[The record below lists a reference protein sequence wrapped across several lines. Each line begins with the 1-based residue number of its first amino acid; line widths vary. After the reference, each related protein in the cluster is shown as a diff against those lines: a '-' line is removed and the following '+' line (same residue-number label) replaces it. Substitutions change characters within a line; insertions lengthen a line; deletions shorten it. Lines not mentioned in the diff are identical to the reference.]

1 MSVVPDL
8 LHLKQIPANLQQS
21 VETDL
26 LETSTFQEATE
37 NNRGFAR
44 FDLQKKG
51 WLHSHSK
58 LFLSIAVPGG
68 GSVTTF
74 PPNIGVASV
83 ISRAVLKIGNQVLNE
98 MDDWNNF
105 QAIKNA
111 QINNETQIAR
121 EQYTSG
127 ACIANEFIYRT
138 DDGAGQTLQNP
149 VDGRTTGMSN
159 GKDYTLGVVGGAMA
173 NAEGTRLMPAVFA
186 QMNPIGPL
194 GSPQYAIDLSDL
206 FPFLK
211 THMLPLYMIDQQLSI
226 ELHWSPLKD
235 RVILSAAR
243 GGGNDVYP
251 IDRNQL
257 KFCADYVFYEDSDL
271 MARYAEANPRIEF
284 SFPDYRVAKQT
295 ATSVQLAAGIVAN
308 LGMANRLCSRVLTI
322 INCDQR
328 RLRAAGNPHN
338 GEESILSVYSMYGPD
353 PVLGDSPATSYNIRY
368 NDRFEFPSA
377 ITNKA
382 RLFSLFTQ
390 SEGLPFVS
398 RAQYTGEGN
407 GGMTVFDYQNIFGQL
422 SDLQNRFFMLGTKL
436 TNGRV
441 GVRGIELH
449 LTQAGLSAA
458 VDAGGGYVVRSYIEY
473 ARLAV
478 LENGLF
484 SVFNA

>member
-8 LHLKQIPANLQQS
+8 LRLKQIPANLQQS

-26 LETSTFQEATE
+26 LETSTFQEATTTT
-37 NNRGFAR
+37 RGFAR

-58 LFLSIAVPGG
+58 LLVSIKPPGG
-68 GSVTTF
+68 GDVVCF

-111 QINNETQIAR
+111 QINNETQVAR

-127 ACIANEFIYRT
+127 ACMANQFMYRKQN
-138 DDGAGQTLQNP
+138 AGGTNTIQSP
-149 VDGRTTGMSN
+149 VDALKYGMDNGQEYSLGTTVDPN
-159 GKDYTLGVVGGAMA
+159 H
-173 NAEGTRLMPAVFA
+173 EGTRLLPPIFA
-186 QMNPIGPL
+186 TMNPAAEL
-194 GSPQYAIDLSDL
+194 ASPQFAIDLSDL

-211 THMLPLYMIDQQLSI
+211 THMLPLYMIDEQLSI
-226 ELHWSPLKD
+226 ELHWSPLRN
-235 RVILSAAR
+235 RVCLSNAR
-243 GGGNDVYP
+243 GANTDVYE
-251 IDRNQL
+251 IDRDHT
-257 KFCADYVFYEDSDL
+257 KFIADYVFYEDSDL
-271 MARYAEANPRIEF
+271 MVRYAEANPKIEF

-295 ATSVQLAAGIVAN
+295 CLNTQLAEGIVAN
-308 LGMANRLCSRVLTI
+308 LGMANRLCSRVMTI
-322 INCDQR
+322 INIDER
-328 RLRAAGNPHN
+328 RLRAQGLPHS
-338 GEESILSVYSMYGPD
+338 GEEAILSLYGCFTGT
-353 PVLGDSPATSYNIRY
+353 PVAGTSPAVSYNIRY
-368 NDRFEFPSA
+368 NDRFEFPTA
-377 ITNKA
+377 ITNKS

-398 RAQYTGEGN
+398 RQQYSGDGN
-407 GGMTVFDYQNIFGQL
+407 GGQTPFTYQNAPVQ
-422 SDLQNRFFMLGTKL
+422 SEDLPHHFFMLGTKL

-449 LTQAGLSAA
+449 LTQAGLPEP
-458 VDAGGGYVVRSYIEY
+458 GGQVVEYVVRTYIEY

>member
-8 LHLKQIPANLQQS
+8 LRLKQIPANLQQS

-37 NNRGFAR
+37 NQRGFCR

-58 LFLSIAVPGG
+58 LFLSIKPPGG
-68 GSVTTF
+68 GSVTTY
-74 PPNIGVASV
+74 PPNIGVKS
-83 ISRAVLKIGNQVLNE
+83 IIDRAVLKIGNQVLNE

-105 QAIKNA
+105 QAIKMA

-121 EQYTSG
+121 EQYTTG
-127 ACIANEFIYRT
+127 ACMANEFMYRKI
-138 DDGAGQTLQNP
+138 DGGQTAQSP
-149 VDGRTTGMSN
+149 VDALTTGMSN
-159 GKDYTLGVVGGAMA
+159 GKDYQLGEAGGALA
-173 NAEGTRLMPAVFA
+173 NGEGSLLMPMVFNQINPA
-186 QMNPIGPL
+186 QDFT
-194 GSPQYAIDLSDL
+194 SPEYAIDLADL

-211 THMLPLYMIDQQLSI
+211 THMLPLYMIDEQLSI
-226 ELHWSPLKD
+226 ELHLSPLYN

-243 GGGNDVYP
+243 GAGNDVYLL
-251 IDRNQL
+251 DRNHL

-271 MARYAEANPRIEF
+271 MTRYAEANPRIEF

-295 ATSVQLAAGIVAN
+295 ATNVQLAAGIVAN

-322 INCDQR
+322 INCDTR
-328 RLRAAGNPHN
+328 RLRGAGNPHN

-353 PVLGDSPATSYNIRY
+353 PVLGNAPATSYNIRY
-368 NDRFEFPSA
+368 NDRFEFPTA
-377 ITNKA
+377 MTNKA
-382 RLFSLFTQ
+382 QLFSHFTQ

-407 GGMTVFDYQNIFGQL
+407 GGLTVFDYQNIFGQL
-422 SDLQNRFFMLGTKL
+422 SDLRNRFFMLGTKL

-449 LTQAGLSAA
+449 LTQAGL
-458 VDAGGGYVVRSYIEY
+458 DAGIDYVVRSYIEY

>member
-1 MSVVPDL
+1 MSIVPDL
-8 LHLKQIPANLQQS
+8 LRLKQIPANLQQS

-58 LFLSIAVPGG
+58 LFLSIKPPGG
-68 GSVTTF
+68 GSITTF
-74 PPNIGVASV
+74 PANIGVKSV

-105 QAIKNA
+105 QAIKMS
-111 QINNETQIAR
+111 QVNNETQIAR
-121 EQYTSG
+121 EQYTTG
-127 ACIANEFIYRT
+127 ACMANEYIYRT
-138 DDGAGQTLQNP
+138 VNLLDTIQSP
-149 VDGRTTGMSN
+149 VDARTTGMSN
-159 GKDYTLGVVGGAMA
+159 GLDYSLGVAGGALDDG
-173 NAEGTRLMPAVFA
+173 EGTRLAPAVFA
-186 QMNPIGPL
+186 QINPASAL
-194 GSPQYAIDLSDL
+194 GSPQYAIDLADL

-211 THMLPLYMIDQQLSI
+211 THMLPLYMIDQQMSI

-243 GGGNDVYP
+243 GGGADVYP
-251 IDRNQL
+251 IDRDQL

-271 MARYAEANPRIEF
+271 MTRYADSNPRIEF

-295 ATSVQLAAGIVAN
+295 ASSVQLAAGIVAN

-328 RLRAAGNPHN
+328 RLRAGGLPHN
-338 GEESILSVYSMYGPD
+338 GEESILSLYSMYGPD
-353 PVLGDSPATSYNIRY
+353 PVLGNAPATTYNIRY
-368 NDRFEFPSA
+368 NDRFEFPTA

-398 RAQYTGEGN
+398 RAQYSGEGN
-407 GGMTVFDYQNIFGQL
+407 TGITTFDYQNILGQT
-422 SDLQNRFFMLGTKL
+422 SDLTNKFFCLGTKL

-441 GVRGIELH
+441 GVRGLELH

-458 VDAGGGYVVRSYIEY
+458 VDAAGGYVVRSYIEY

-478 LENGLF
+478 LEGGRF